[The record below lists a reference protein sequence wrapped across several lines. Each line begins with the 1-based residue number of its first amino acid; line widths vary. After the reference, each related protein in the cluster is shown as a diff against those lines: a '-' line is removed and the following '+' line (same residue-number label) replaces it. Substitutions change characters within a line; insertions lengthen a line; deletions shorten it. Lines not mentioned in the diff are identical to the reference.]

1 MPHRKVYDLIFKKQ
15 ISTKVDNSSLLNKQ
29 GYASTSQFIERSY
42 VLNEKFKH
50 KTVPSKIWQVYTWM
64 FLDMRLV
71 CVVYSLIVSDS
82 QMFIY
87 CGIFS
92 SSTVLLS
99 IFPAHCIILY
109 TKATILSILSVFPLL
124 VFYLFTSF
132 WSTVKNCNF

>member
-1 MPHRKVYDLIFKKQ
+1 MPCRKVYDLIFKKQ

-29 GYASTSQFIERSY
+29 GYASTSQVIESSY
-42 VLNEKFKH
+42 VLNKTFKH

-71 CVVYSLIVSDS
+71 CIVYSLIFSDS

-87 CGIFS
+87 CGIYS
-92 SSTVLLS
+92 SSTVLLPL
-99 IFPAHCIILY
+99 FPAHCIILY
-109 TKATILSILSVFPLL
+109 PKATILNILSIFPLL